1 MLQIPVQCTS
11 SNIIYCSLTILQP
24 MMISRVSRLIF
35 YLEIRLGSSA
45 QAKVEFSSKIVVYI
59 FILFLAGVFILVIY
73 LCHKKKKEK
82 PLFMCLK
89 LYNTTCRHFWATK
102 VGIVVLYHIGKLP
115 KLYSCRNSWNS
126 KNRSTLHLWIL

>member
-1 MLQIPVQCTS
+1 
-11 SNIIYCSLTILQP
+11 
-24 MMISRVSRLIF
+24 MMISRVNRLIF

-82 PLFMCLK
+82 PLFMCMK
-89 LYNTTCRHFWATK
+89 LYNTTVPTFLGNKSGNCRFVAYRK
-102 VGIVVLYHIGKLP
+102 AAEAILV
-115 KLYSCRNSWNS
+115 S
-126 KNRSTLHLWIL
+126 KFVKQ